1 MHEHFGR
8 LSKYKAIV
16 KEVKDGDGGGW

>member
-16 KEVKDGDGGGW
+16 MEVKDGDGGGW